1 MNVMG
6 ESVKIL
12 IAHNGTESCKTAI
25 EDMSRAGLPE
35 QAKVV
40 VLRGNGISSAEGEA
54 AGERIHDNFPKW
66 DVASE
71 MLSGSPTEAILNMS
85 KWWRPDLLIIGS
97 DTFERERS
105 MTNNVALDVA
115 HRARCSVRL
124 ARNGKSKV
132 DPIRLI
138 IGNVGSGECA
148 AVIREVAKRRWPK
161 DTEAHVISIIGCEHN
176 GIQNVTADSINDLR
190 NSGLKVF
197 QKMIGGD
204 PHQELVREAERCH
217 ADAIF
222 IAPHCLTEMQRF
234 LLGSVATAVVTRAR
248 STVELVRQA
257 S

>member
-1 MNVMG
+1 MG
-6 ESVKIL
+6 GSVKIL
-12 IAHNGTESCKTAI
+12 IAHNGTASCNAAI
-25 EDMSRAGLPE
+25 EDMCRAGLPE

-40 VLRGNGISSAEGEA
+40 LLRGNGTSSAEGDA
-54 AGERIHDNFPKW
+54 AGERIQHRFPKW

-71 MLSGSPTEAILNMS
+71 MLSGAPTEAILNMS

-115 HRARCSVRL
+115 HQARCSVRL
-124 ARNGKSKV
+124 ARNDKTKV

-138 IGNVGSGECA
+138 IGNAGSQECA
-148 AVIREVAKRRWPK
+148 AVMREVAKRRWPEN
-161 DTEAHVISIIGCEHN
+161 TEAHLISIIGCEHQ
-176 GIQNVTADSINDLR
+176 GIQNATADSINDLR

-197 QKMIGGD
+197 QKVIHGD

-222 IAPHCLTEMQRF
+222 IAPHCLTQMQRF

>member
-1 MNVMG
+1 MG
-6 ESVKIL
+6 GSVKIL
-12 IAHNGTESCKTAI
+12 IAHNGTASCNAAI
-25 EDMSRAGLPE
+25 EDMCRAGLPE
-35 QAKVV
+35 QAKAV
-40 VLRGNGISSAEGEA
+40 VLRGNGTSSAEGEA
-54 AGERIHDNFPKW
+54 AGERIQHRFPKW

-115 HRARCSVRL
+115 HQARCSVRL
-124 ARNGKSKV
+124 ARNGKTKV

-138 IGNVGSGECA
+138 IGNAGSGECA
-148 AVIREVAKRRWPK
+148 SVIREVARRRWPK
-161 DTEAHVISIIGCEHN
+161 DTEAHVISIIGCEHG
-176 GIQNVTADSINDLR
+176 GIRKSVTADSINELR
-190 NSGLKVF
+190 LAGLKVF
-197 QKMIGGD
+197 QKMMNGD

>member
-1 MNVMG
+1 MG
-6 ESVKIL
+6 GSVKIL
-12 IAHNGTESCKTAI
+12 IAHNGTASCNAAI
-25 EDMSRAGLPE
+25 GDMRRAGLPE
-35 QAKVV
+35 QAKAV
-40 VLRGNGISSAEGEA
+40 VLRGNGTSSAEGEA
-54 AGERIHDNFPKW
+54 AGARIQQEFPKW

-71 MLSGSPTEAILNMS
+71 MLSGAPTEAILNMS

-115 HRARCSVRL
+115 HQARCSVRL
-124 ARNGKSKV
+124 ARNGKTIA

-138 IGNVGSGECA
+138 IGDAGHKECG
-148 AVIREVAKRRWPK
+148 AVMREVASRRWPK
-161 DTEAHVISIIGCEHN
+161 DTEAHVISIVRSDHDEM
-176 GIQNVTADSINDLR
+176 QKTVTADSIGELR
-190 NSGLKVF
+190 NAGLKVF
-197 QKMIGGD
+197 RKVITGD

-222 IAPHCLTEMQRF
+222 IAPHCLPEMQRF

>member
-1 MNVMG
+1 MG
-6 ESVKIL
+6 GTVKIL
-12 IAHNGTESCKTAI
+12 IAHNGTTSCDAAI
-25 EDMSRAGLPE
+25 DDMRRAGLPE
-35 QAKVV
+35 QAKAV
-40 VLRGNGISSAEGEA
+40 VLRGNGTSIAEGEA
-54 AGERIHDNFPKW
+54 AGERIQHTFPKW

-71 MLSGSPTEAILNMS
+71 MLSGAPTEAILNMS

-105 MTNNVALDVA
+105 MTNNVALEVA

-124 ARNGKSKV
+124 ARNGKSKI

-138 IGNVGSGECA
+138 IGNAGSKECA
-148 AVIREVAKRRWPK
+148 AVIREVARRPWPK
-161 DTEAHVISIIGCEHN
+161 DTEAHVISIVGCEHD
-176 GIQNVTADSINDLR
+176 GIPNVTADSINDLR
-190 NSGLKVF
+190 CSGLKVF
-197 QKMIGGD
+197 RKVIHGD
-204 PHQELVREAERCH
+204 PHQELVREAERCQ